1 MLAAGFA
8 PAVKYP
14 LCWTFVL
21 RATASACQNN
31 QQLTNVQA
39 LMQD

>member
-14 LCWTFVL
+14 LRWSFVL
-21 RATASACQNN
+21 RTTASACQNN

-39 LMQD
+39 QAQG